1 MFTGLDTAQ
10 HLPRASTLCGAC
22 REACPVKINIPH
34 LLLNLR
40 QQLVERHDASW
51 AERVLFTLWSWIM
64 RHPRLYE
71 AVIPLAAL
79 AQKPFVKQ
87 GWLSRLPAPFA
98 GWTQSRDFKAVAAR
112 SFRQRW
118 QETLQHERPVMH
130 GTTPEKGLAHE

>member
-1 MFTGLDTAQ
+1 M
-10 HLPRASTLCGAC
+10 
-22 REACPVKINIPH
+22 KINIPH

-40 QQLVERHDASW
+40 QQLVERHDTPW

-71 AVIPLAAL
+71 AVIPWRPWRRSRSSSRAGSQAAG
-79 AQKPFVKQ
+79 AFT
-87 GWLSRLPAPFA
+87 

-118 QETLQHERPVMH
+118 QETLQHERPVAH
-130 GTTPEKGLAHE
+130 GAPPAEGMAHE